1 MKRTG
6 NTIVAKLFVGGG
18 FQDVP
23 VMRNGKPT
31 KRMKKEWV
39 SEYADV
45 ELTGIE
51 VQGHEIFINENE
63 KHFNGDNNKFVAYNN
78 KGERITIIC
87 KFGKSGKADHEEVA
101 YYNVKTDQIVC
112 LSNGFQGATGH
123 GWGAYIKKINW

>member
-6 NTIVAKLFVGGG
+6 NTIVAKLFVGGE

-23 VMRNGKPT
+23 IMSNGKPT
-31 KRMKKEWV
+31 KRTKREYVAK
-39 SEYADV
+39 YADV

-63 KHFNGDNNKFVAYNN
+63 KHYNGDNTKFSAYND
-78 KGERITIIC
+78 KGERITAIC
-87 KFGKSGKADHEEVA
+87 KFGKSGKADHTEVA
-101 YYNVKTDQIVC
+101 HYNVKIDQIVC
-112 LSNGFQGATGH
+112 LSSGFQGATGY

>member
-6 NTIVAKLFVGGG
+6 NTIVAKLFVGSK

-23 VMRNGKPT
+23 IMRNGKPT
-31 KRMKKEWV
+31 KRTKREYV

-63 KHFNGDNNKFVAYNN
+63 KHYNGDNTKFSAYNGE
-78 KGERITIIC
+78 GERITVIC
-87 KFGKSGKADHEEVA
+87 KFGKSGKADHTEVA
-101 YYNVKTDQIVC
+101 HYNVKIDQIVC
-112 LSNGFQGATGH
+112 LSSGFQGATGH

>member
-6 NTIVAKLFVGGG
+6 NTIVAKLFVGDK

-23 VMRNGKPT
+23 IMRNGKPT
-31 KRMKKEWV
+31 KRTKREYV

-63 KHFNGDNNKFVAYNN
+63 KHYNGETILSSLPIMVKAKESQSFVNLGSQA
-78 KGERITIIC
+78 KPTIQKLLITM
-87 KFGKSGKADHEEVA
+87 
-101 YYNVKTDQIVC
+101 
-112 LSNGFQGATGH
+112 LR
-123 GWGAYIKKINW
+123 